1 MSYEAALNKSWDDL
15 VKLNPASNLPVK
27 FLDDEYSADI
37 AAKKILSL
45 SCNIPAKDFTAI
57 IILHYLVSFLKG
69 LPPVAG
75 EWLTF
80 REFSGI
86 EGYYDAFK
94 IRCIDPIIRRGIKNR
109 NEDYTRVVEA
119 FTGVPV
125 LVKFWKGD
133 DEFSPD
139 ANIYFDKS
147 ITKIFCTEDI
157 IVLGGLA
164 AAKL

>member
-1 MSYEAALNKSWDDL
+1 MSYDVAINKSWEDL
-15 VKLNPASNLPVK
+15 IKLNPPKSLSVK
-27 FLDDEYSADI
+27 LLDDEYSVDI
-37 AAKKILSL
+37 TVKKILSL

-57 IILHYLVSFLKG
+57 IILHYLASFLKG

-94 IRCIDPIIRRGIKNR
+94 IRCIDPIIRRGIKNK
-109 NEDYTRVVEA
+109 NEDYARVVDA
-119 FTGVPV
+119 FAGVPV

-147 ITKIFCTEDI
+147 ITGIFCTEDI
-157 IVLGGLA
+157 IVLGGLV

>member
-1 MSYEAALNKSWDDL
+1 MSYEAAVNKSWDDL
-15 VKLNPASNLPVK
+15 VKLNPANNISVK
-27 FLDDEYSADI
+27 FLDDEYSVDI

-45 SCNIPAKDFTAI
+45 SCNIAAKDFIAI

-69 LPPVAG
+69 LPPLAG

-94 IRCIDPIIRRGIKNR
+94 IRCIEPIIRRGIKNK
-109 NEDYTRVVEA
+109 NEDYARIVDA
-119 FTGVPV
+119 FEGVSV

-157 IVLGGLA
+157 IVLGSLVA
-164 AAKL
+164 SKL

>member
-1 MSYEAALNKSWDDL
+1 MGYEVALNKAWDEL
-15 VKLNPASNLPVK
+15 AKSNPPSGISVK
-27 FLDDEYSADI
+27 FMGDEYTLNFKD
-37 AAKKILSL
+37 KKVLSL
-45 SCNIPAKDFTAI
+45 SCNIPAKDFTTI
-57 IILHYLVSFLKG
+57 IVLHYLSAKSKG
-69 LPPVAG
+69 LPQPAG

-94 IRCIDPIIRRGIKNR
+94 KRCIDPIIRRGIKNK
-109 NEDYTRVVEA
+109 NEDYARVVDA
-119 FTGVPV
+119 FAGVPV

>member
-1 MSYEAALNKSWDDL
+1 MGYEAALSKSWDDL
-15 VKLNPASNLPVK
+15 AKLNPAKTLSVK
-27 FLDDEYSADI
+27 FLDDEYSVDVP
-37 AAKKILSL
+37 AKKILSL
-45 SCNIPAKDFTAI
+45 SCNVPAKDFTAI
-57 IILHYLVSFLKG
+57 IILHYLTSRSKG

-94 IRCIDPIIRRGIKNR
+94 KRCIDPIIRRCVKNKA
-109 NEDYTRVVEA
+109 EDSARVINALE
-119 FTGVPV
+119 GVPV
-125 LVKFWKGD
+125 LIKFWKGD
-133 DEFSPD
+133 EEFGPD

-164 AAKL
+164 ASRL